1 MDSVSPRRFSW
12 KEARYGTLLCPMAGV
27 TDAPFRLL
35 VRELC
40 GGRLGA
46 VVSEFIATDGCEA
59 RLLPTRAQAKFHP
72 EERPFGIQ
80 IFGKDPLKMAA
91 AAEVLAELSPDF
103 IEVNAGC
110 PVPKVA
116 GKGGGAGLLK
126 DLPRLGKILREVR
139 SRISLPLSLKCRLGW
154 DSESINVLET
164 LELAQNEGVEWLT
177 VHGRTRVQGYNGLAD
192 WDAIGEVA
200 ARAKIPVIGNGD
212 IVSAVGAAHAMK
224 TYGVAGVGIGRGAMH
239 NPWLFGQVADL
250 LEGKAVSRIGAWEAA
265 QAFGKFYQKM
275 LACGFK
281 PEGSLGRLK
290 QMAAR
295 LCNGFKPANPEFRRG
310 LLTSQ
315 TAEEFLARAEE
326 FMATEAGNYEF
337 EPERLRNLN
346 GEKSGEVVFG
356 NQFK

>member
-1 MDSVSPRRFSW
+1 
-12 KEARYGTLLCPMAGV
+12 MAGV

-35 VRELC
+35 LRDLC

-46 VVSEFIATDGCEA
+46 AVSEFISTDGCEA
-59 RLLPTRAQAKFHP
+59 RLLPTRAQAKFYP

-80 IFGKDPLKMAA
+80 IFGRDPGRMAA
-91 AAEVLAELSPDF
+91 AAEALAGLNPDF
-103 IEVNAGC
+103 LEVNAGC

-126 DLPRLGKILREVR
+126 DLPRLAKILREVR
-139 SRISLPLSLKCRLGW
+139 SRLALPLSLKCRLGW
-154 DSESINVLET
+154 DEESVNVLET
-164 LELAQNEGVEWLT
+164 LKIAEGEGVEWLT

-192 WDAIGEVA
+192 WEKIGEVA
-200 ARAKIPVIGNGD
+200 SRAKIPVIGNGD
-212 IVSAVGAAHAMK
+212 IVSAEGAVLAMK

-250 LEGKAVSRIGAWEAA
+250 VEGKGVVPVSAREAA
-265 QAFGKFYQKM
+265 GALGKFYRKM
-275 LACGFK
+275 LALGFR
-281 PEGSLGRLK
+281 PEGALGRLK

-295 LCNGFKPANPEFRRG
+295 LCNGFSPANPAFRQG
-310 LLTSQ
+310 LLTSR
-315 TAEEFLARAEE
+315 TAEEFLERVVA
-326 FMATEAGNYEF
+326 FLDTEADAYAF

>member
-1 MDSVSPRRFSW
+1 
-12 KEARYGTLLCPMAGV
+12 MAGV

-35 VRELC
+35 LRELC

-46 VVSEFIATDGCEA
+46 MVSEFISTDGCEA
-59 RLLPTRAQAKFHP
+59 RLLPTRSQAKFYP

-80 IFGKDPLKMAA
+80 IFGRDPEKMAD
-91 AAEVLAELSPDF
+91 AAEVLAELAPDF

-116 GKGGGAGLLK
+116 GKGGGAGLLR
-126 DLPRLGKILREVR
+126 DLPRLGKILRAVR
-139 SRISLPLSLKCRLGW
+139 VRLSLPLSLKCRLGW
-154 DSESINVLET
+154 DEASINVFET
-164 LELAQNEGVEWLT
+164 LKVAEGEGAEWLT
-177 VHGRTRVQGYNGLAD
+177 VHGRTRVQGYNGFANWAL
-192 WDAIGEVA
+192 IGEVA
-200 ARAKIPVIGNGD
+200 ARAKLPVIGNGD
-212 IVSAVGAAHAMK
+212 LVSAAGAVKALE

-250 LEGKAVSRIGAWEAA
+250 LEGKPAARIAAGEAA
-265 QAFGKFYQKM
+265 GAFGKFYQKM

-295 LCNGFKPANPEFRRG
+295 LCNGFKPANPAFRQS
-310 LLTSQ
+310 LLTSKSAQ
-315 TAEEFLARAEE
+315 EFLDLAGEFIEAE
-326 FMATEAGNYEF
+326 AAGYEF
-337 EPERLRNLN
+337 EPERLQNLN
-346 GEKSGEVVFG
+346 GEKSSEVVFG